1 MSKKILLQKATR
13 IEGNAE
19 IHIEVEQGRVQTAR
33 FMVQDFRGFEKFLEG
48 KQVESAPLMV
58 SRICGLC
65 CAAHQL
71 AGFRAVEA
79 ALGAK
84 VPASVDALRQV
95 GVFGEWIAS
104 HALSYFFLTLPDQLG
119 ASYKLFDLVNQH
131 PDLAKEAFF
140 LRKTGNRILEIVGKR
155 AVHPIAM
162 GVGRFRVTHTREDLD
177 EIRQLTRAAQQR
189 VATLI
194 TAIGQRELGEN
205 QIPFPPDQDV
215 NFFLY
220 DARPGQEKLRSFNR
234 SGQEVEAFDK
244 NAFED
249 HVSEM
254 RVDWSL
260 AKFPYLTK
268 FGFPQGILLVGPLS
282 RLFQEGGILDDP
294 DLAAFK
300 VTDKLRRP
308 SALSLD
314 NVDVCR
320 LLEIYWAAKQILI
333 LLDGIDL
340 SEIDKADVDLEASGK
355 GIGVVEAPRGVLVHS
370 YVVNRGVIERMRLF
384 VATQFNNAYIN
395 LVLRDLA
402 DRHVN
407 GEAISAS
414 GQALL
419 SRFVRTF
426 DPCLTCATH

>member
-1 MSKKILLQKATR
+1 MSQKILLQKATR

-19 IHIEVEQGRVQTAR
+19 IHIEVEQGRAKTAR
-33 FMVQDFRGFEKFLEG
+33 FMVRDFRGFEKFLEG

-71 AGFRAVEA
+71 AGFRAVED

-95 GVFGEWIAS
+95 GVLGEWISS
-104 HALSYFFLTLPDQLG
+104 HALSYFFLTLPDELG
-119 ASYKLFDLVNQH
+119 ASHGVFDLINKH

-155 AVHPIAM
+155 AVHPVAM
-162 GVGRFRVTHTREDLD
+162 GVGGFRVTHTREDLD
-177 EIRQLTRAAQQR
+177 EIRRLTLAVKERAAI
-189 VATLI
+189 LI
-194 TAIGQRELGEN
+194 GTIGQREQEEN
-205 QIPFPPDQDV
+205 KIPFPADQDV
-215 NFFLY
+215 NFFIY
-220 DARPGQEKLRSFNR
+220 DARPGQEEFRSFNR
-234 SGQEVEAFDK
+234 SGQKVETFDK
-244 NAFED
+244 NSFED

-268 FGFPQGILLVGPLS
+268 LGFPQGIMLVGPLS
-282 RLFQEGGILDDP
+282 RLFQEGGVLDDP
-294 DLAAFK
+294 DLSVFK

-308 SALSLD
+308 AALSLD

-320 LLEIYWAAKQILI
+320 LLEIYWASKQILI

-370 YVVNRGVIERMRLF
+370 YMVNRGVIERMRLF

-395 LVLRDLA
+395 MVLRDLA

-407 GEAISAS
+407 GESISAL
-414 GQALL
+414 GQELL
-419 SRFVRTF
+419 GRCVRAF